1 MIGVWKLGNSFA
13 SGVWHRAVRCLLVI
27 ALIAYLVDPALAA
40 LPSPSG
46 EANGPETVTMLSG
59 IFAAPSMDELSSHN
73 FAGYVRCSLHC
84 FCHAIVLPDSPDVAI
99 LRIAEL
105 SKFSVGSADLSWII
119 LVPPSKPPRY

>member
-1 MIGVWKLGNSFA
+1 MIGVWKLGNSFT

-40 LPSPSG
+40 LPSPSE

-59 IFAAPSMDELSSHN
+59 IFGAPGVDELSNRSL
-73 FAGYVRCSLHC
+73 AGYVRCSLHC
-84 FCHAIVLPDSPDVAI
+84 FCHAVVLPDSPDVAI

-105 SKFSVGSADLSWII
+105 SEFSVGPADLSSII
-119 LVPPSKPPRY
+119 SVPPGKPPRY